1 MQRPDY
7 RSSRRERAV
16 RVYTICDESRYLI
29 VKNVPALGCVDEL
42 VKLFG
47 LYGPIEEYR
56 TLDEE
61 DCEPFTDVY
70 WIKYSKL
77 GNATFAKRKLDDYK
91 FLGNLL
97 EVSYAPQYETLSDTR
112 DKLEERRRTVLNR
125 IRVNAG
131 GQHQAHRPFPTKRS
145 LAEPHDPLLIHSGDQ
160 AEGSGR
166 YAPLL
171 LEPSSRS
178 RTEDTGYNLEGRELV
193 CRPEVEDVANVEYF
207 SSPSMTATV
216 RKVRETLAKIEAT
229 SLPQIRT
236 GTSEDDSSVPT
247 QRIEAERS
255 VPDESSSLLKKRRQ
269 DSRRRI

>member
-29 VKNVPALGCVDEL
+29 VKNVPALGCIDEL

-61 DCEPFTDVY
+61 DCEPFTDIY

-97 EVSYAPQYETLSDTR
+97 EVSYAPQFETLSDTR

-131 GQHQAHRPFPTKRS
+131 DQHREQRHFPSKRS
-145 LAEPHDPLLIHSGDQ
+145 VSDLDDPLLIHPGNQSE
-160 AEGSGR
+160 AEQYSPF
-166 YAPLL
+166 PL
-171 LEPSSRS
+171 ERSSRS
-178 RTEDTGYNLEGRELV
+178 KIEDISDNLEGHGIV
-193 CRPEVEDVANVEYF
+193 SRPDVEDVANVEFF
-207 SSPSMTATV
+207 SSPSMNATV
-216 RKVRETLAKIEAT
+216 QKVRETLAKIETT
-229 SLPQIRT
+229 SVPQKWT
-236 GTSEDDSSVPT
+236 GTSEDDCGITT
-247 QRIEAERS
+247 QRIEGERS
-255 VPDESSSLLKKRRQ
+255 VPDENSSLLKRRRQ